1 MLQFAG
7 QDLTNYF
14 PPPMTV
20 ACPGL
25 VTNDQLFL
33 QRANFTPILAYAVHT
48 SGPLQTDNKTAL
60 RQTSWYVDKL
70 MPDLKQ
76 YYKGSLVYDV
86 NDVSAQAESDSR
98 YVS

>member
-25 VTNDQLFL
+25 VTNTQLQL
-33 QRANFTPILAYAVHT
+33 QYANFTPILAYAVHT
-48 SGPLQTDNKTAL
+48 SGPLQVDNKTKL
-60 RQTSWYVDKL
+60 HDITWYENRL
-70 MPDLKQ
+70 SPDLVQ
-76 YYKGSLVYDV
+76 YYKGSFVYTKS
-86 NDVSAQAESDSR
+86 DVSAQAESDSK
-98 YVS
+98 